1 MAANC
6 KQCIDLL
13 VDYVDGVL
21 DTDLRA
27 KLDGHLH
34 DCGAC
39 EEFLE
44 SYRATTT
51 LCKKALAREMPESL
65 ADVVVPLLSAAFVAD
80 DRLMAHVQ
88 LAKAE
93 GKPLFPI
100 LVRACSLAHTPFQN
114 LAVLPRNGC
123 PIASARDAA
132 TTWLEV
138 HQELLAALRVESPP

>member
-51 LCKKALAREMPESL
+51 LCKKALAREMPDSL
-65 ADVVVPLLSAAFVAD
+65 ANKLHSFLPEKGGD
-80 DRLMAHVQ
+80 DP
-88 LAKAE
+88 
-93 GKPLFPI
+93 KPDK
-100 LVRACSLAHTPFQN
+100 
-114 LAVLPRNGC
+114 G
-123 PIASARDAA
+123 
-132 TTWLEV
+132 
-138 HQELLAALRVESPP
+138 